1 MTVSYDLPYR
11 RTTVMDTDLIS
22 DCARAVPTLFVS
34 DVDPALREPNRTA
47 LATPRDTPA
56 VSGIGSVV
64 FAFERDSCRPSTTS
78 HRRPVRYTHAY
89 HEFGATA
96 PTPIGRA
103 GETRSEFCMVEHA

>member
-11 RTTVMDTDLIS
+11 HTTVMNTDLTA
-22 DCARAVPTLFVS
+22 DYARAVPASFVS
-34 DVDPALREPNRTA
+34 DVDPVPREPNRSA

-78 HRRPVRYTHAY
+78 RRRPVRYTHAY

-103 GETRSEFCMVEHA
+103 GETRSEFCMVEHT

>member
-11 RTTVMDTDLIS
+11 HTTVMDTDLIS
-22 DCARAVPTLFVS
+22 DCARAVPTSFVS
-34 DVDPALREPNRTA
+34 DVDPVLREPNRS
-47 LATPRDTPA
+47 RDA
-56 VSGIGSVV
+56 ARYARRVGHRVGSVRLRARLV
-64 FAFERDSCRPSTTS
+64 SFEYDVPSPT
-78 HRRPVRYTHAY
+78 VRYTHAY